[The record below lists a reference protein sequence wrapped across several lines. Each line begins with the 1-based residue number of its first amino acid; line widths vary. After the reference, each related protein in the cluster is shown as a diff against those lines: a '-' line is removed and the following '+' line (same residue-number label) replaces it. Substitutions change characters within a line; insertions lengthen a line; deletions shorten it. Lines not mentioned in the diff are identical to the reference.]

1 MLRFIDY
8 VRNDLNS
15 KLRFYKKNGINLLN
29 YN

>member
-8 VRNDLNS
+8 VRKGLNS
-15 KLRFYKKNGINLLN
+15 KLRFYKKYGINLLN